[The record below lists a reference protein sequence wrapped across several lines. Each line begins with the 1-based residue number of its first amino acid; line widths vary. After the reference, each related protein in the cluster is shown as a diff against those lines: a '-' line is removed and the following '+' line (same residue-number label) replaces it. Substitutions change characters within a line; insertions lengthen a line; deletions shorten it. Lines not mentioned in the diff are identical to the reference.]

1 MKTSMSYHMTLFHFL
16 LLGLVLGFTN
26 SIASSHETS
35 HRKLGNVPCPL
46 NINALQKLIR
56 QNSLPFPKQDIAT
69 ECQYMVQG
77 MRLIRSE
84 YLRTSGLFSL
94 SPDVLDVCW
103 DSYENLVNEFIPGF
117 DIKSTCGL
125 KTSFISQTCM
135 NITTRSDFE
144 SLVSA
149 QELQQMKGSCDQSLK
164 NNSVCNSCVERLSTV
179 RASYFKAPND
189 GNVSDSK
196 GYPFIYAAAFA
207 NRFGPIDI
215 GTAKCLF
222 LLDFSSSSTKPKNSN
237 AVMWGIV
244 TGCFHG
250 FVGAVIVLWFLWIW
264 HKKWKRK
271 KNENLAQIEQFSSV
285 ELESCG
291 RNSSSLKLSFE
302 EIRKATGNFS
312 RENIIGMGGFGN
324 VYKGILADG
333 SEVALKRFKNCS
345 AVGDQLF
352 AHEVEV
358 ISSVRHVNL
367 VALRGYCISTLPRE
381 GHQRILAC
389 DLMRNGS
396 LYDHLFQPEFKKLSW
411 SIRQKIAL
419 GMARGLAY
427 LHHGVQPAIIH
438 RDIKAS
444 NVLLDET
451 FEAKLADFGLAKFTP
466 EGQTH
471 VSTRVAGTLGYV
483 APEYALYGQICKKID
498 VYSFGVVLLEIL
510 SGKKAVIEFTDENR
524 PLLLAD
530 WAWSQVK
537 EGRAFDVID
546 EGMPELGLPEAMERY
561 VLVAVLA
568 SHPVAYARPTMD
580 QIVKILENTI
590 PIPSIPDRPLSLL
603 SHTDDAERSSRS
615 FNGLYLQMQP
625 NRPKM

>member
-1 MKTSMSYHMTLFHFL
+1 MSLFHFL

-125 KTSFISQTCM
+125 KTSFNFT
-135 NITTRSDFE
+135 DFDVGDCDGLFPWLCWG
-144 SLVSA
+144 SYSALVSLDMA
-149 QELQQMKGSCDQSLK
+149 QEMEG
-164 NNSVCNSCVERLSTV
+164 
-179 RASYFKAPND
+179 
-189 GNVSDSK
+189 
-196 GYPFIYAAAFA
+196 
-207 NRFGPIDI
+207 
-215 GTAKCLF
+215 
-222 LLDFSSSSTKPKNSN
+222 
-237 AVMWGIV
+237 
-244 TGCFHG
+244 
-250 FVGAVIVLWFLWIW
+250 
-264 HKKWKRK
+264 KKK
-271 KNENLAQIEQFSSV
+271 ENLAQMEPFSSV
-285 ELESCG
+285 ELELCG
-291 RNSSSLKLSFE
+291 RNSSSLKFSFE

-419 GMARGLAY
+419 EMARGLAY

-471 VSTRVAGTLGYV
+471 VSTRLAGTLGYV

-561 VLVAVLA
+561 VLIAVLA

-615 FNGLYLQMQP
+615 FNGLYLPMQP

>member
-1 MKTSMSYHMTLFHFL
+1 MKTLMSYHMPLFHF

-26 SIASSHETS
+26 SIAGSHETS
-35 HRKLGNVPCPL
+35 HRKLGNVSCPL

-56 QNSLPFPKQDIAT
+56 ENSLPFPKQDIAT
-69 ECQYMVQG
+69 ECQYMLQG

-94 SPDVLDVCW
+94 SPNVLDVCW

-125 KTSFISQTCM
+125 KTSFISQTYM
-135 NITTRSDFE
+135 NITTKSDFE

-164 NNSVCNSCVERLSTV
+164 NNSACNSCVERLSTV

-189 GNVSDSK
+189 GNVSDPN

-207 NRFGPIDI
+207 NRFGPTDI

-222 LLDFSSSSTKPKNSN
+222 LLDFSPSRKKPKNSN
-237 AVMWGIV
+237 AVMWGIM

-264 HKKWKRK
+264 HKKWKRTK
-271 KNENLAQIEQFSSV
+271 EENLVQIEPFSSV

-324 VYKGILADG
+324 VYKGILEDG

-358 ISSVRHVNL
+358 IASVRHVNL
-367 VALRGYCISTLPRE
+367 VALRGY
-381 GHQRILAC
+381 
-389 DLMRNGS
+389 
-396 LYDHLFQPEFKKLSW
+396 Y
-411 SIRQKIAL
+411 
-419 GMARGLAY
+419 
-427 LHHGVQPAIIH
+427 
-438 RDIKAS
+438 
-444 NVLLDET
+444 
-451 FEAKLADFGLAKFTP
+451 
-466 EGQTH
+466 
-471 VSTRVAGTLGYV
+471 
-483 APEYALYGQICKKID
+483 
-498 VYSFGVVLLEIL
+498 
-510 SGKKAVIEFTDENR
+510 
-524 PLLLAD
+524 
-530 WAWSQVK
+530 WAWSQVR
-537 EGRAFDVID
+537 EGRAFDVFD

-568 SHPVAYARPTMD
+568 SHPVAYVRPTMD

-615 FNGLYLQMQP
+615 FNGLYLQMQL

>member
-1 MKTSMSYHMTLFHFL
+1 MPLFHF

-26 SIASSHETS
+26 SIAGSHETS
-35 HRKLGNVPCPL
+35 HRKLGNVSCPL

-56 QNSLPFPKQDIAT
+56 ENSLPFPKQDIAT
-69 ECQYMVQG
+69 ECQYMLQG

-94 SPDVLDVCW
+94 SPNVLDVCW

-125 KTSFISQTCM
+125 KSSFISQTYM
-135 NITTRSDFE
+135 NITTKSDFE

-164 NNSVCNSCVERLSTV
+164 NNSACNSCVERLSTV
-179 RASYFKAPND
+179 RASYFKTPND
-189 GNVSDSK
+189 GNVSDPN

-207 NRFGPIDI
+207 NRFGPTDI

-222 LLDFSSSSTKPKNSN
+222 LLDFSPSRKKPKNSN
-237 AVMWGIV
+237 AVMWGIM

-264 HKKWKRK
+264 HKKWKRTK
-271 KNENLAQIEQFSSV
+271 KENLVQIEPFSSV

-324 VYKGILADG
+324 VYKGILEDG

-358 ISSVRHVNL
+358 IASVRHVNL

-389 DLMRNGS
+389 DLMQNGS

-483 APEYALYGQICKKID
+483 APD
-498 VYSFGVVLLEIL
+498 FGVVLLEIL

-530 WAWSQVK
+530 WAWSQVR
-537 EGRAFDVID
+537 EGRAFDVFD

-568 SHPVAYARPTMD
+568 SHPVAYVRPTMD

-615 FNGLYLQMQP
+615 FNGLYLQMQL